1 MDIANSKYGS
11 VQRGLIAEDLLKF
24 SWADEITLSPNGQ
37 TVAYTVKQ
45 PHSDTNGYISRV
57 YLRSV
62 NSSEGKC
69 LTPEVGVASAIAWSK
84 DGSRLAYS
92 WRSVE
97 ADVVGSAV
105 HIYSVETEEEEIFEV
120 DGEPLSSLD
129 WSAGGERLVGV
140 RWTPVANPDDR
151 GPRDGVPKP
160 AIKVVRRLRYKQDG
174 VGWVHDRFLQIWVL
188 ELNSSALRQITH
200 SECDYAEPKWS
211 NKGERPRFFVV
222 CLCVC

>member
-62 NSSEGKC
+62 NWSEGKC

-84 DGSRLAYS
+84 DGNRLAYS

-105 HIYSVETEEEEIFEV
+105 HIYSVVCTSIILSFIAFMTIECSRSNSPVSQPDGHSSVRTVILSTPYMFIFCILCCIIPES
-120 DGEPLSSLD
+120 GFRHT
-129 WSAGGERLVGV
+129 WFNF
-140 RWTPVANPDDR
+140 WNI
-151 GPRDGVPKP
+151 KP
-160 AIKVVRRLRYKQDG
+160 
-174 VGWVHDRFLQIWVL
+174 
-188 ELNSSALRQITH
+188 
-200 SECDYAEPKWS
+200 
-211 NKGERPRFFVV
+211 FFY
-222 CLCVC
+222 